1 VLLYLYCTMF
11 YIGNE
16 NVLSNVDVHFV
27 FSHLVVVDG
36 SIGIYQPPQLHGTS
50 LYVLDKGGTDE
61 NSKVT
66 F

>member
-16 NVLSNVDVHFV
+16 NVLSNVDMHFV
-27 FSHLVVVDG
+27 FSHLAVVDE